1 MNKITVF
8 YFKCYDIQ
16 SDEMIRSK
24 RPATLE
30 AIKRC
35 NGTPIQ
41 ESAQEVDSS
50 VLDSEGFLAGDPK

>member
-8 YFKCYDIQ
+8 YFKCYDVQ
-16 SDEMIRSK
+16 SDEMLRSK
-24 RPATLE
+24 RPATVE

-41 ESAQEVDSS
+41 EPAQDVDASA
-50 VLDSEGFLAGDPK
+50 LDSEGFLARESK